1 MTRPCEVCREPAPTC
16 EHNATYCDAH
26 DDGCLPCTD
35 ERDTWASDAATW
47 IAEAEHYDALIGEQQ
62 ADDWAIDARR
72 EGL

>member
-1 MTRPCEVCREPAPTC
+1 MLRSVPAMRSSP
-16 EHNATYCDAH
+16 AAYSMSLAAASSSSA
-26 DDGCLPCTD
+26 
-35 ERDTWASDAATW
+35 ASDFALSTVSFAATW